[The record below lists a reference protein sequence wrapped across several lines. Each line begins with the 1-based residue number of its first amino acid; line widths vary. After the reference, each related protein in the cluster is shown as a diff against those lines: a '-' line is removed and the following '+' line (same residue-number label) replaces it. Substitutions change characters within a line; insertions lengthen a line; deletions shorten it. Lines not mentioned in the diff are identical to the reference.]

1 MSTEALA
8 PPAAAFGP
16 VGPYPSGEDV
26 ATLFLR
32 QAAAVPDAPAVTSG
46 AATLTYREL
55 AQRSERLAGA
65 LAAHGVG
72 AGDLVA
78 VRLGRGVDWVVANLA
93 VLRAGGAYLPID
105 PAEPAPRVA
114 QLLADSGAVLVLD
127 GSPLT
132 GAAPLP
138 ARIPATGPAYVMY
151 TSGSTGR
158 PKGVLV
164 SHRNIARLVCGT
176 DFADLTAPR
185 ILQTGAVSFD
195 ATTFELWGALLNGG
209 TIVLPDGDVL
219 DAVHLGAQLRTHAIT
234 TMWLTSA
241 LFGRLATADPAVFAP
256 LRDLLVGGDVVAGEH
271 VAAVQRAC
279 PALRVT
285 NGYGPTENTTFSTT
299 HLITPADTAG
309 PLPIG
314 RPLANSSAYVLD
326 DELGPVADGEP
337 GELYVGGDGV
347 ALGYLGRPDLTAA
360 AFLDDPFRPGGR
372 MYRTGDLA
380 RLRADGALEF
390 LGRRDGQV
398 KVRGFRIEPG
408 EVEAALRAED
418 GVTGAVVIARERGA
432 AGEKYLV
439 AYVTGDGF
447 LDPAELRTA
456 LAARLPAHLVPGH
469 VLELDAFPLTAHGK
483 VDRAALPDPAE
494 FAGLPAE
501 FVPPRDA
508 AEQRLAEIWQDVLGR
523 PAVGVLDSLFDLGVD
538 SLTAATLAARTRG
551 AFGCALSTGDVLDH
565 PTIEALAQ
573 LVGGPA
579 PVAVTHATGSRHP
592 LTPQQRPL
600 YAAQQRDP
608 GTVRYNVPIVLETA
622 GVDHTRMQDA
632 LRALVARHDALRTAF
647 VLADEPEQVVADHAE
662 VVLERRTGAPAPAEL
677 IRPFD
682 LTTAPVLHA
691 SLHDDRV
698 LFLDFHHLVV
708 DGTSLA
714 QVVRELDSLYRG
726 ESLPVPVHQYA
737 DFAALE
743 PDVEYWR
750 EVHAQPVP
758 PLTLPVDRDPEVRTY
773 AGATMDVH
781 FGPERTAALRACAT
795 RCSTTLF
802 APLFAAYSVFL
813 ATVTGVQDHVV
824 AVPSAGQGG
833 AGTVGMF
840 AQTLGLRTR
849 PAGSFDA
856 FTTEVTRT
864 TREATARGPAPDG
877 PVPATMFALQN
888 AGLLDV
894 EFLGERVAL
903 RPLFPGQT
911 MFDLSLQVYEE
922 DGDLRAEWEYT
933 TERFDP
939 GTAAAF
945 RTLLLAT
952 VDRLLA
958 APGAEVLP
966 AAPAP
971 VPAPPVPDFDL

>member
-1 MSTEALA
+1 MSAEALA
-8 PPAAAFGP
+8 PQAAAFGP
-16 VGPYPSGEDV
+16 VRPYPSDADV

-32 QAAAVPDAPAVTSG
+32 QAAATPAAPAVTSG
-46 AATLTYREL
+46 ATTLTYAEL
-55 AQRSERLAGA
+55 AQRSASLAGA
-65 LAAHGVG
+65 LAAHGAG
-72 AGDLVA
+72 PGDLVA

-93 VLRAGGAYLPID
+93 VLRTGAAYLPID
-105 PAEPAPRVA
+105 PAEPTARVA
-114 QLLADSGAVLVLD
+114 QLLADSGAVLVVD
-127 GSPLT
+127 GSPLA
-132 GAAPLP
+132 GSAPLP
-138 ARIPATGPAYVMY
+138 PSIPATGPAYVMY

-209 TIVLPDGDVL
+209 TVVLPAGDLL
-219 DAVHLGAQLRTHAIT
+219 DADRLGAQLRAHAIT

-241 LFGRLATADPAVFAP
+241 LFSRLATADPSLFAP

-271 VAAVQRAC
+271 VAAVLRAC
-279 PALRVT
+279 PGLRVS

-299 HLITPADTAG
+299 HPISPADTAG

-326 DELGPVADGEP
+326 DERRPVADGEP

-372 MYRTGDLA
+372 MYRTGDFA
-380 RLRADGALEF
+380 RRRPDGVLEF
-390 LGRRDGQV
+390 LGRRDEQV

-408 EVEAALRAED
+408 EVEAALRAEE
-418 GVTGAVVIARERGA
+418 GVTGAVVVARDRETP
-432 AGEKYLV
+432 GEKYLV

-447 LDPAELRTA
+447 LDPAALRTA

-469 VLELDAFPLTAHGK
+469 VLELDALPLTPHGK
-483 VDRAALPDPAE
+483 VDRAALPDPAD

-508 AEQRLAEIWQDVLGR
+508 AEQRLAEIWRDVLGV

-538 SLTAATLAARTRG
+538 SLTAATLAARARA
-551 AFGCALSTGDVLDH
+551 AFGCALSTGDLLGN
-565 PTIEALAQ
+565 PTIEAVARLT
-573 LVGGPA
+573 GGPA
-579 PVAVTHATGSRHP
+579 PAVAARATGSRHP

-608 GTVRYNVPIVLETA
+608 GTVRYNVPVVLETA
-622 GVDHTRMQDA
+622 GVDHGRMQDA

-647 VLADEPEQVVADHAE
+647 VLADEPLQVVADHVD
-662 VVLERRTGAPAPAEL
+662 VVLERRTGAPVPDRL

-682 LTTAPVLHA
+682 LTAAPLLRA
-691 SLHDDRV
+691 WLHDDRV
-698 LFLDFHHLVV
+698 LVLDFHHLVV
-708 DGTSLA
+708 DGTSLG
-714 QVVRELDSLYRG
+714 QVVRELDALYRG
-726 ESLPVPVHQYA
+726 ESLPAPAHQYA
-737 DFAALE
+737 DIAVPP
-743 PDVEYWR
+743 PDTAYWR
-750 EVHAQPVP
+750 AVHAE
-758 PLTLPVDRDPEVRTY
+758 PLPDFVLPAYGDPAVRTY
-773 AGATMDVH
+773 AGATLDVH
-781 FGPERTAALRACAT
+781 FGAERTAALRACAA

-813 ATVTGVQDHVV
+813 TTVTGARDHVV
-824 AVPSAGQGG
+824 AVPAAGAGG
-833 AGTVGMF
+833 EGTVGMF

-849 PAGSFDA
+849 PGGSFDA
-856 FTTEVTRT
+856 FTAEVARLV
-864 TREATARGPAPDG
+864 REASARGPAPDG
-877 PVPATMFALQN
+877 PVPATMFALQG

-894 EFLGERVAL
+894 EFLGRRAAL

-911 MFDLSLQVYEE
+911 MFDLNLQVYED
-922 DGDLRAEWEYT
+922 DGDLRGEWEYA
-933 TERFDP
+933 TERFEP
-939 GTAAAF
+939 GTAAAL
-945 RTLLLAT
+945 RTRLLET

-958 APGAEVLP
+958 APGAAVLP
-966 AAPAP
+966 SAPPPAAAP
-971 VPAPPVPDFDL
+971 PAPEFDL